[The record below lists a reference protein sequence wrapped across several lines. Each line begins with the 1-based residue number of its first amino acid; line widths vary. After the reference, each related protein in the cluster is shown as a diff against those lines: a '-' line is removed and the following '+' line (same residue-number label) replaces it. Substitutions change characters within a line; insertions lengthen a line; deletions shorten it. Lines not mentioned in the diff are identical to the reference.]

1 MHTDNAAPT
10 SPSKNKT
17 THEKV
22 ADAEKSDSAGKIAKN
37 ARIALL
43 TTPAHKAAML
53 AAADEAGQSITTY
66 VMRAAIAGG
75 MVRP

>member
-1 MHTDNAAPT
+1 MHTDDAPHT

-22 ADAEKSDSAGKIAKN
+22 ADAEKSGSAGKIAKN

-43 TTPAHKAAML
+43 TTPAHKEAML

>member
-1 MHTDNAAPT
+1 MHTDNAPPT

-17 THEKV
+17 THKKV
-22 ADAEKSDSAGKIAKN
+22 VHTEKSDSAGKIAKN

>member
-1 MHTDNAAPT
+1 MHIDNAPHT

-22 ADAEKSDSAGKIAKN
+22 PDTEKSRPVGKNRN

-43 TTPAHKAAML
+43 TTPEHKAAML
-53 AAADEAGQSITTY
+53 AAADEAGQSLTTY